1 MNTIIGVIIA
11 CIGFL
16 IGIILYREWLIRR
29 IRKRIMRD
37 FVINNKQTF
46 DARIQKMGVYELL
59 MVLAWVTDKEIPG
72 KLGEILTKKEQAD

>member
-72 KLGEILTKKEQAD
+72 KLGEILTKK

>member
-29 IRKRIMRD
+29 IRKRVMRD